1 MLDLETIRTRTD
13 EVRRNIENRR
23 MKVDVDKVLRLAD
36 ERSALIVEIDGLRGR
51 RKDLSKAIAA
61 SKE

>member
-36 ERSALIVEIDGLRGR
+36 ERSGLIVEIDGLP
-51 RKDLSKAIAA
+51 AA
-61 SKE
+61 RN